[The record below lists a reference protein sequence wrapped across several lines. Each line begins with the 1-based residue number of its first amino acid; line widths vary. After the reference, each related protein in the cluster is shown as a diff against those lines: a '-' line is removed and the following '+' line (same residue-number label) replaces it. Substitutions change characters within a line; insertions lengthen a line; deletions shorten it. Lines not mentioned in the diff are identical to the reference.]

1 VKYLLIM
8 QLNTH
13 KIVTND
19 YRVANTI
26 MRPILLKTLKI
37 LALQGGTRHSV
48 HISSTELAEKLGISQ
63 QSASRH
69 IIDLEKKDCIK
80 KKYAQG
86 GQIVNINEKGIAFLR
101 KEFTEYGLIFGTEKN
116 VKMFGT
122 LETGLGEGGYY
133 ISKEGYME
141 QFNDKL
147 NWKPYKGTFNL
158 RLNNDEVPKIEA
170 MKAAEGIL
178 IEGFEEEGRTF
189 GKAWI
194 FKCTLETEQGEQ
206 IRKCAIIS
214 PKRTHYK
221 RVVEIISPVFLRKEL
236 NVKDGAEFKINVDL
250 GDS

>member
-1 VKYLLIM
+1 
-8 QLNTH
+8 
-13 KIVTND
+13 
-19 YRVANTI
+19 

-48 HISSTELAEKLGISQ
+48 HISSTELAGKLGISQ

-194 FKCTLETEQGEQ
+194 FKCTLETEQGEL
-206 IRKCAIIS
+206 IKKCAIIS

>member
-1 VKYLLIM
+1 MKHEL
-8 QLNTH
+8 QC
-13 KIVTND
+13 
-19 YRVANTI
+19 TI

-48 HISSTELAEKLGISQ
+48 HISSTELAEKLNISQ

-69 IIDLEKKDCIK
+69 IIDLEKKDYIK

-86 GQIVNINEKGIAFLR
+86 GQIVNINEKGIAILR

-116 VKMFGT
+116 VKMIGT

-133 ISKEGYME
+133 ISKEGYMK
-141 QFNDKL
+141 QFNKKL
-147 NWKPYKGTFNL
+147 NWEPYKGTFNL
-158 RLNNDEVPKIEA
+158 RLSNDEVPKIEA

-194 FKCTLETEQGEQ
+194 FKCTLETERGEL
-206 IRKCAIIS
+206 IKKCAIIS

-236 NVKDGAEFKINVDL
+236 SVKDGAEFKINVDL

>member
-1 VKYLLIM
+1 
-8 QLNTH
+8 
-13 KIVTND
+13 
-19 YRVANTI
+19 

-37 LALQGGTRHSV
+37 LALQGGTRHSI
-48 HISSTELAEKLGISQ
+48 HISSTELAVKLGISQ

-69 IIDLEKKDCIK
+69 IIDLEKKNLLK
-80 KKYAQG
+80 KRYAQG
-86 GQIVNINEKGIAFLR
+86 GQIVNINEKGIAILR

-116 VKMFGT
+116 VAMIGT

-133 ISKEGYME
+133 ISKEGYMQ
-141 QFNDKL
+141 QFNKKL
-147 NWKPYKGTFNL
+147 NWEPYKGTFNL
-158 RLNNDEVPKIEA
+158 RLSDDEVPKIEA

-194 FKCTLETEQGEQ
+194 FKCILKNKDKVVEN
-206 IRKCAIIS
+206 CAIIS

-236 NVKDGAEFKINVDL
+236 DVKDGAEFKINVNL

>member
-1 VKYLLIM
+1 
-8 QLNTH
+8 
-13 KIVTND
+13 
-19 YRVANTI
+19 

-48 HISSTELAEKLGISQ
+48 HISSTELAEKLEISQ

-69 IIDLEKKDCIK
+69 ILDLEKKDYIR

-86 GQIVNINEKGIAFLR
+86 GQIVNINDRGIAILR

-116 VKMFGT
+116 IKMIGT

-141 QFNDKL
+141 QFDSKL

-158 RLNNDEVPKIEA
+158 RLNGDEVPKIEA

-178 IEGFEEEGRTF
+178 IEGFEEGGRTF
-189 GKAWI
+189 GKAWV
-194 FKCTLETEQGEQ
+194 FKCTLKNKNKVMEN
-206 IRKCAIIS
+206 CAIIS

-236 NVKDGAEFKINVDL
+236 NVKDGAEFKVNVDL

>member
-1 VKYLLIM
+1 
-8 QLNTH
+8 
-13 KIVTND
+13 
-19 YRVANTI
+19 

-69 IIDLEKKDCIK
+69 IIDLEKKNCIK

-194 FKCTLETEQGEQ
+194 FKCTLETEQGEL
-206 IRKCAIIS
+206 IKKCAIIS

>member
-1 VKYLLIM
+1 
-8 QLNTH
+8 
-13 KIVTND
+13 
-19 YRVANTI
+19 

-48 HISSTELAEKLGISQ
+48 HISSTELAKKLEISQ

-69 IIDLEKKDCIK
+69 IINLEKKEYIQ

-86 GQIVNINEKGIAFLR
+86 GQIVNINDKGLAVLR

-116 VKMFGT
+116 VEMVGT

-133 ISKEGYME
+133 ISKEGYMK
-141 QFNDKL
+141 QFDKKL
-147 NWKPYKGTFNL
+147 SWKPFKGTFNL
-158 RLNNDEVPKIEA
+158 RLNDDEVPKIEA

-194 FKCTLETEQGEQ
+194 FKCTLETDDGE
-206 IRKCAIIS
+206 IVKKCAIIS

-221 RVVEIISPVFLRKEL
+221 RVVEIISPTFLRKNLGAE
-236 NVKDGAEFKINVDL
+236 DGAKFRINVDL
-250 GDS
+250 GDT